1 MHEMSIASGILRC
14 AVEAARRHGAER
26 IEELVVEIGPM
37 KQVVP
42 EALRTAFEVISEGT
56 PAEGAAMTVIETGIK
71 ATCRDCGLAFEP
83 TIDNFLCPRCKQADV
98 EITAGNDIV
107 LKSVSCEVRQ
117 GASSP

>member
-1 MHEMSIASGILRC
+1 MHELSIAGDILRG
-14 AVEAARRHGAER
+14 AVEAAGRHGVSR
-26 IEELVVEIGPM
+26 IQELVAPVGPM
-37 KQVVP
+37 RQVVA

-56 PAEGAAMTVIETGIK
+56 PAEGAAMKVVETGIK

-107 LKSVSCEVRQ
+107 LRSVSCEVRQ
-117 GASSP
+117 GASSQ